1 MQVYHEL
8 SPIYDANSKVLI
20 LGSMPSVKSRE
31 VGFYY
36 AHKTNR
42 FWVILEKLFNVS
54 LNTIEEKKKFLLENH
69 ISLWDV
75 FEFCEIDASSDASI
89 KNYKLNDINMILKY
103 AKIKAIFCTGKKSYD
118 TLIKNFKTDI
128 LYESSFMKNSPA
140 KYINNGTKT
149 AIIEFLNIVLN
160 VKAITI
166 TIINKGNLDKNCIA
180 RYLTI
185 LISIK
190 VSVLKL

>member
-8 SPIYDANSKVLI
+8 SPIYDVDSKVLI

-69 ISLWDV
+69 IALWDV
-75 FEFCEIDASSDASI
+75 FAFCEIDASSDASI
-89 KNYKLNDINMILKY
+89 KNYQLNDINMILKN

-118 TLIKNFKTDI
+118 TLMKNFKTDI
-128 LYESSFMKNSPA
+128 PIIYLPSPSSANAAFSLETLVA
-140 KYINNGTKT
+140 KYQVI
-149 AIIEFLNIVLN
+149 
-160 VKAITI
+160 
-166 TIINKGNLDKNCIA
+166 LD
-180 RYLTI
+180 YLA
-185 LISIK
+185 
-190 VSVLKL
+190 

>member
-8 SPIYDANSKVLI
+8 SPIYDVDSKVLI

-42 FWVILEKLFNVS
+42 FWFILEKLFNVN
-54 LNTIEEKKKFLLENH
+54 LNTIDEKKKFLLDKH
-69 ISLWDV
+69 IALWDV

-89 KNYKLNDINMILKY
+89 KNYKLNDINIILKH

-118 TLIKNFKTDI
+118 TLMKNFKTDVPI
-128 LYESSFMKNSPA
+128 IYLPSPSSANAAFSLETLVA
-140 KYINNGTKT
+140 KYQVI
-149 AIIEFLNIVLN
+149 
-160 VKAITI
+160 
-166 TIINKGNLDKNCIA
+166 LD
-180 RYLTI
+180 YLA
-185 LISIK
+185 
-190 VSVLKL
+190 

>member
-8 SPIYDANSKVLI
+8 SPIYDVDSKVLI

-54 LNTIEEKKKFLLENH
+54 LNTIEEKKKFLLDNY
-69 ISLWDV
+69 IALWDV
-75 FEFCEIDASSDASI
+75 FAFCEIDASSDASI
-89 KNYKLNDINMILKY
+89 KNYQLNDINMILKN

-118 TLIKNFKTDI
+118 TLIKNFKTNISVYYLPSPSSANAAFSLETLVTKYQVI
-128 LYESSFMKNSPA
+128 L
-140 KYINNGTKT
+140 
-149 AIIEFLNIVLN
+149 
-160 VKAITI
+160 
-166 TIINKGNLDKNCIA
+166 D
-180 RYLTI
+180 YLT
-185 LISIK
+185 
-190 VSVLKL
+190 

>member
-8 SPIYDANSKVLI
+8 SPIYDVDSKVLI

-42 FWVILEKLFNVS
+42 FWFILEKLFNVN
-54 LNTIEEKKKFLLENH
+54 LNTIDEKKKFLLDKH
-69 ISLWDV
+69 IALWDV

-89 KNYKLNDINMILKY
+89 KNYKLNDINMILKH

-118 TLIKNFKTDI
+118 TLMKNFKTDI
-128 LYESSFMKNSPA
+128 PIIYLPSPSSANAAFSLETLVA
-140 KYINNGTKT
+140 KYQVI
-149 AIIEFLNIVLN
+149 
-160 VKAITI
+160 
-166 TIINKGNLDKNCIA
+166 LD
-180 RYLTI
+180 YLA
-185 LISIK
+185 
-190 VSVLKL
+190 

>member
-8 SPIYDANSKVLI
+8 SPIYDVDSKVLI

-42 FWVILEKLFNVS
+42 FWFILEKLFNVN
-54 LNTIEEKKKFLLENH
+54 LNTIDEKKKFLLDKH
-69 ISLWDV
+69 IALWDV

-89 KNYKLNDINMILKY
+89 KNYKLNDINIILKH

-118 TLIKNFKTDI
+118 TLMKNFKTDI
-128 LYESSFMKNSPA
+128 PIIYLPSPSSANAAFSLETLVA
-140 KYINNGTKT
+140 KYQVI
-149 AIIEFLNIVLN
+149 
-160 VKAITI
+160 
-166 TIINKGNLDKNCIA
+166 LD
-180 RYLTI
+180 YLA
-185 LISIK
+185 
-190 VSVLKL
+190 

>member
-8 SPIYDANSKVLI
+8 SPIYDVDSKVLI

-42 FWVILEKLFNVS
+42 FWFILEKLFNVN
-54 LNTIEEKKKFLLENH
+54 LNTIDEKKKFLLDKH
-69 ISLWDV
+69 IALWDV

-89 KNYKLNDINMILKY
+89 KNYKLNDINMILKH

-118 TLIKNFKTDI
+118 TLMKNFKTDI
-128 LYESSFMKNSPA
+128 PIIYLPSPSSANAAVSLETLVA
-140 KYINNGTKT
+140 KYQVI
-149 AIIEFLNIVLN
+149 
-160 VKAITI
+160 
-166 TIINKGNLDKNCIA
+166 LD
-180 RYLTI
+180 YLA
-185 LISIK
+185 
-190 VSVLKL
+190 